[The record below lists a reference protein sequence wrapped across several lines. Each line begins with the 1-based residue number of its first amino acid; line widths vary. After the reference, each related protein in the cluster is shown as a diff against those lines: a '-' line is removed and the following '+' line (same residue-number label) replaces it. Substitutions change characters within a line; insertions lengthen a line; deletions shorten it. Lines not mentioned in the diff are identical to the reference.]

1 MLADATGWGD
11 RANAPSAEPTVF
23 GRDGGQLAGF
33 YHPPEAQRRRGPA
46 VVICNPLGYEA
57 MSAHRSLRQLAERLA
72 GAGLPALRFDYRGTG
87 DSSGDPGEPGRVR
100 AWIDDIGMAMR
111 ELRNRSGTHQVA
123 LVGLRFGATLAI
135 LAAAEGLEVDA
146 IVAWA
151 PVVSGRAF
159 VRELHAFGSLKNPHA
174 RRADGSEEVGGH
186 LFARETLADMSAIDL
201 LAHVDRSAGRLRV
214 LSRGQAPSREE
225 SDLVARAASAGVEA
239 GLASPPG
246 YGPMMRDDPY
256 DSVVPVVALDAVVAW
271 LAAGGPVRAGDP
283 SPTRSRK
290 TVLSVAIPAG
300 GTVRE
305 TAIRFGP
312 GHRLFGI
319 VAEPVAPAPLERP
332 AILLLNVGADSH
344 VGPHRMNVEL
354 ARELASLGYLSLR
367 FDVGGLGESP
377 PAPGARENR
386 LYDVNS
392 VNDLRSA
399 MTALGQL
406 RGVSRFVLVGLC
418 SGAFLAYHT
427 AVTDTRVVG
436 QVLLNMFAFE
446 WMEGDPVAPFER
458 RIYLSSRSY
467 ARSLLDR
474 NVWRRAL
481 RGEVDLRGIAT
492 VVAGRL
498 LQRVV
503 ADVQELGSRFLGRRG
518 QTRVERSFHAL
529 CDRGVQSLMV
539 FGDSDGGLDMVAR
552 YLGTDAHRMSDRDG
566 FAIEIAREIDH
577 TFASIASQQRLRSFV
592 ARYLALHFG

>member
-1 MLADATGWGD
+1 
-11 RANAPSAEPTVF
+11 
-23 GRDGGQLAGF
+23 
-33 YHPPEAQRRRGPA
+33 

-256 DSVVPVVALDAVVAW
+256 DSVVPV
-271 LAAGGPVRAGDP
+271 
-283 SPTRSRK
+283 
-290 TVLSVAIPAG
+290 AIPAG

-406 RGVSRFVLVGLC
+406 QGVGRFVLVGLC